1 MPTWWVIHA
10 RVELMNDMIKTL
22 GYNKPL
28 RRKVQVR
35 LKTEVIDA
43 VADLVA
49 LNISLD
55 ELKTRIAVTV
65 GCC

>member
-1 MPTWWVIHA
+1 M
-10 RVELMNDMIKTL
+10 ELMNDMIKTL
-22 GYNKPL
+22 GYKKPL

-35 LKTEVIDA
+35 LKTEAIDA
-43 VADLVA
+43 VADLVT

>member
-1 MPTWWVIHA
+1 
-10 RVELMNDMIKTL
+10 MNDMIKTL

-28 RRKVQVR
+28 RRNVQIR
-35 LKTEVIDA
+35 LKTEAIDA

-55 ELKTRIAVTV
+55 ELKTRITVTV
-65 GCC
+65 GCCYTPLDAVSSAR

>member
-1 MPTWWVIHA
+1 MTHA
-10 RVELMNDMIKTL
+10 RVELMNDMIKAL

-28 RRKVQVR
+28 RGKVQVC
-35 LKTEVIDA
+35 LEAKALDA

-49 LNISLD
+49 LNSSLD